1 MTHRFAIVFAIVAV
15 TMTVTGCNGD
25 SPLTSADG
33 QSSNL
38 SGTYIFSSPSERG
51 DFSGRFIIGGIKN
64 GDSITLKQ
72 NGAGTLTLTHQRK
85 GEQTHKIEIDT
96 RSRDFRWDKGALV
109 YWHKASPKDYL
120 LPGYAKQTR
129 AARVYKR
136 MEGDLVIESS
146 FTEQGLMLFV
156 IPFKDH
162 YEATVTLQ
170 HVQ

>member
-1 MTHRFAIVFAIVAV
+1 MTHRLTILIVIASVAV
-15 TMTVTGCNGD
+15 SVPGCNGD

-33 QSSNL
+33 TSSNL
-38 SGTYIFSSPSERG
+38 SGTYIFSGPSHGGEA
-51 DFSGRFIIGGIKN
+51 SGKFIIGGIED

-85 GEQTHKIEIDT
+85 DGQTHKRDIDP
-96 RSRDFRWDKGALV
+96 RSRDFKWDKGSLI

-129 AARVYKR
+129 AARVYKSPK
-136 MEGDLVIESS
+136 GNLVIESS
-146 FTEQGLMLFV
+146 FTEQGLALFV

>member
-1 MTHRFAIVFAIVAV
+1 MTHRLAIVFAIVAV
-15 TMTVTGCNGD
+15 AMTVTGCNGD

-33 QSSNL
+33 KSSNL
-38 SGTYIFSSPSERG
+38 SGTYIFSSPGHGGEA
-51 DFSGRFIIGGIKN
+51 SGQFIIGGINN

-72 NGAGTLTLTHQRK
+72 NDAGTLTLTHRRK
-85 GEQTHKIEIDT
+85 GGQTYKREISL
-96 RSRDFRWDKGALV
+96 RSRDFRWDKGALI
-109 YWHKASPKDYL
+109 YWHKAWPKDWI

-136 MEGDLVIESS
+136 PEGDLVIESS
-146 FTEQGLMLFV
+146 FTEQGLSFFV

-162 YEATVTLQ
+162 YEGTVTLQ